1 MARPEQVKK
10 DYLKG
15 GAYNNINGPELHIRV
30 HVFYL
35 SYLISF

>member
-1 MARPEQVKK
+1 MTRPEQVKK

-15 GAYNNINGPELHIRV
+15 GAYNNINGPELHIKGPC
-30 HVFYL
+30 FYL